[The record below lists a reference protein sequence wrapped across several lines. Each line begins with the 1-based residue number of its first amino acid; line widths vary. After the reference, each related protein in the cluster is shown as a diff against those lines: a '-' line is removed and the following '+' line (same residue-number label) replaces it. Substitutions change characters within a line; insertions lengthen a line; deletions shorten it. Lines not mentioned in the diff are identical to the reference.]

1 LRRGGGLLAQFRG
14 HLIDRLVDRP
24 RDGVVCHETSSMT
37 RFDVSVSTKRN
48 QDKDDL
54 LSGQGA

>member
-1 LRRGGGLLAQFRG
+1 
-14 HLIDRLVDRP
+14 
-24 RDGVVCHETSSMT
+24 MT